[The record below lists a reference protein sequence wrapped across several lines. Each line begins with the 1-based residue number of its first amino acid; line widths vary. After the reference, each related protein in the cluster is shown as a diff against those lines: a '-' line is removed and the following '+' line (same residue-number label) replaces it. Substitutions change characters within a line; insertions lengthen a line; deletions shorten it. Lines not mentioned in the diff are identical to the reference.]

1 MNIRH
6 GQASSGKKGRRKLQ
20 FAIDKRQKFVLA
32 VIILSLGLFFT
43 EYQLTKWG
51 LIVTLLLPFLT
62 VLFLGWAVF
71 DDLKENKLYQIIILP
86 FIYTFAFGFFYL
98 LTPTSFFVHLLLT
111 AIYAFGVYSLFL
123 SHNIFF

>member
-6 GQASSGKKGRRKLQ
+6 GQAASGKKGRRKLQ

-43 EYQLTKWG
+43 EYQLTQWG
-51 LIVTLLLPFLT
+51 LIVTLILPFIN
-62 VLFLGWAVF
+62 VLFLLWAVYT
-71 DDLKENKLYQIIILP
+71 DLKENKLYQVIILP

-98 LTPTSFFVHLLLT
+98 LTPASFIIRLILT
-111 AIYAFGVYSLFL
+111 AIYAF
-123 SHNIFF
+123 